1 MERDSQCKKILKYL
15 QEGHSITQIEATR
28 MWDITRLAA
37 RVSDLRRR
45 GYDIVSEQVG
55 KGFGSYVRYHLAEV
69 YGQLG

>member
-37 RVSDLRRR
+37 RISDLKKR
-45 GYDIVSEQVG
+45 GYDIVSEEVG
-55 KGFGSYVRYHLAEV
+55 KGFGRYVRYHLAYE
-69 YGQLG
+69 